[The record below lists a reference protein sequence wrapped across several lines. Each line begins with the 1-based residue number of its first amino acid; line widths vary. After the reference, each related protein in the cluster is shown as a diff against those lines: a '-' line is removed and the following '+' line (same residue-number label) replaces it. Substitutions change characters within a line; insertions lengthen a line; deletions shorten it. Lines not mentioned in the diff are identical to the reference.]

1 MSKEITNHQ
10 YNGVL
15 FSHKKEQTIDI
26 AAAPQKHYTKRN
38 KQDTEGRVCLPLFIS
53 YSKKGKIIDRN

>member
-1 MSKEITNHQ
+1 ME
-10 YNGVL
+10 YL

-26 AAAPQKHYTKRN
+26 AAAPPKHYTKRN
-38 KQDTEGRVCLPLFIS
+38 KQDTKGCVCLPLFIS